1 VLHPNFSEISEALA
15 LAGHDCLLLRKVRTF
30 LSSEQTLTMKLSF
43 VLLQVALCLCP
54 LLAVSSDLKEC
65 IQPVRTFITEDKCTE
80 PQVPQTICHQKSCVK
95 GHSASDVCTV
105 VTQSILAD
113 FAIFDVVFLHEGTC
127 QSEIP
132 SGTFTKDMV
141 AKVLPHN
148 DELVGIQLYGTDIL
162 QALEHGVNQ
171 SRVNDNREAYP
182 RVAGLRFQVDFDK
195 PYGNRISEAEIM
207 TMGCRWKAVN
217 LKKEYNVLTSRF
229 LAEGGHG
236 YDSLTRTQLR
246 IIGTGHGVTESFWF
260 HVLSTCKI
268 LDPFRS
274 PIQGPT
280 AMRLK
285 EKEGLSSRTVTSS
298 I

>member
-1 VLHPNFSEISEALA
+1 
-15 LAGHDCLLLRKVRTF
+15 
-30 LSSEQTLTMKLSF
+30 MKLRS

-54 LLAVSSDLKEC
+54 LLAVSNELKDC
-65 IQPVRTFITEDKCTE
+65 IQPVRTFITEDVCTE
-80 PQVPQTICHQKSCVK
+80 PQVPQRICHQKSCVE

-113 FAIFDVVFLHEGTC
+113 FAVFDVVLLHEGTC

-171 SRVNDNREAYP
+171 SSRFNNNREAHP
-182 RVAGLRFQVDFDK
+182 RVAGLRFQVDYDK
-195 PYGNRISEAEIM
+195 PYGDRISEAEIM

-217 LKKEYNVLTSRF
+217 LETEYNVLTSRF
-229 LAEGGHG
+229 LAEGGFG
-236 YDSLTRTQLR
+236 YDSLTRTRLR

-268 LDPFRS
+268 LDPFRP

-280 AMRLK
+280 ATRLK
-285 EKEGLSSRTVTSS
+285 EKDRLSCRTVTSS